1 MQGNVF
7 DSEVYAILIQ
17 PVRLILFICNALL
30 YILIHVFMV
39 EEQNQRNSSSIYG
52 QIYDL

>member
-17 PVRLILFICNALL
+17 PVRLILFTCNARL
-30 YILIHVFMV
+30 YNLIHVLM
-39 EEQNQRNSSSIYG
+39 EEK
-52 QIYDL
+52 